1 LAARGPLAF
10 ALLALALL
18 GCEAGPAPSTE
29 PPPSPA
35 FEYASA
41 ERIVAIGDLHGD
53 VSAARGVLRLA
64 GVIDAADA
72 WTGGR
77 TVVVQTGDQ
86 LDRGDDD
93 REVLE
98 LLDRLAGAAAK
109 SGGALVVLNG
119 NHEVMNVQSDF
130 RYVSP
135 HGLAEYEEFNP
146 GWLHAWSTPSEQRG
160 RTFAFRPG
168 GAVARQLARRP
179 VVARVGDTLFV
190 HGGVLP
196 QHVSYG
202 LARINREASA
212 WMWGA
217 QKEIPEILTSKDA
230 PIWTRL
236 YSDGDPDAAA
246 CGTLAQALE
255 GAAAKRM
262 VVGHTIQ
269 ESGINSACDG
279 RVWRIDVGL
288 SKVYAEASETRPK
301 PQVLEIQGQ
310 EARVLV
316 YR

>member
-1 LAARGPLAF
+1 MGRAF
-10 ALLALALL
+10 ALLLFL
-18 GCEAGPAPSTE
+18 GCQAAPTPAGDA
-29 PPPSPA
+29 PSPA
-35 FEYASA
+35 FEYGPA

-53 VSAARGVLRLA
+53 VSAARSALRLA

-72 WTGGR
+72 WTGGQ

-86 LDRGDDD
+86 LDRGDED

-109 SGGALVVLNG
+109 GGGALVVLNG
-119 NHEVMNVQSDF
+119 NHEVMNVQGDF

-135 HGLAEYEEFNP
+135 HGFAEYEELNP
-146 GWLHAWSTPSEQRG
+146 GWLHAWSTPSAQRG

-168 GAVARQLARRP
+168 GVVARQLARRP

-190 HGGVLP
+190 HGGILP

-212 WMWGA
+212 WMWGGR
-217 QKEIPEILTSKDA
+217 IPKILTTEDA

-236 YSDGDPDAAA
+236 YSDGDPGEAG
-246 CGTLAQALE
+246 CGTLAQAL
-255 GAAAKRM
+255 ALASAKRM

-269 ESGINSACDG
+269 DSGINSACDG

-288 SKVYAEASETRPK
+288 SKVYGEARS
-301 PQVLEIQGQ
+301 PQVLEIHGQ
-310 EARVLV
+310 EVRALSSR
-316 YR
+316 

>member
-1 LAARGPLAF
+1 LAARGLPAF
-10 ALLALALL
+10 ALLALL
-18 GCEAGPAPSTE
+18 GCAAGPAPSTE
-29 PPPSPA
+29 APPSPA
-35 FEYASA
+35 FEYGPA

-53 VSAARGVLRLA
+53 VSAARAVLRLA

-72 WTGGR
+72 WTGGHA
-77 TVVVQTGDQ
+77 VVVQTGDQ

-109 SGGALVVLNG
+109 GGGALVVLNG
-119 NHEVMNVQSDF
+119 NHEVMNVNGDF

-135 HGLAEYEEFNP
+135 HGFAEYGEFNP
-146 GWLHAWSTPSEQRG
+146 GWLRAWSTPSGQRG

-196 QHVSYG
+196 QHVTYG
-202 LARINREASA
+202 LARINQETSA

-217 QKEIPEILTSKDA
+217 QKAIPEILTDQDA

-236 YSDGDPDAAA
+236 YSDGNPAAAA
-246 CGTLAQALE
+246 CGTLAQAL
-255 GAAAKRM
+255 GLASAKRM

-269 ESGINSACDG
+269 DSGINSACDG
-279 RVWRIDVGL
+279 RVWRIDVAL
-288 SKVYAEASETRPK
+288 SKVYGEAKPR
-301 PQVLEIQGQ
+301 PQVLELRGE

-316 YR
+316 QR

>member
-1 LAARGPLAF
+1 
-10 ALLALALL
+10 
-18 GCEAGPAPSTE
+18 
-29 PPPSPA
+29 
-35 FEYASA
+35 
-41 ERIVAIGDLHGD
+41 VAIGDLHGD
-53 VSAARGVLRLA
+53 VSATRAALRLA

-98 LLDRLAGAAAK
+98 LLDRLAAAAAK
-109 SGGALVVLNG
+109 GGGALVALNG
-119 NHEVMNVQSDF
+119 NHEVMNVQGDF

-135 HGLAEYEEFNP
+135 RGFAQYE
-146 GWLHAWSTPSEQRG
+146 GG
-160 RTFAFRPG
+160 RASAFRPG
-168 GAVARQLARRP
+168 GPAARQLSRRP

-190 HGGVLP
+190 HGGILP

-202 LARINREASA
+202 LARINRETSA

-217 QKEIPEILTSKDA
+217 QKAIPQILTRQDA

-236 YSDGDPDAAA
+236 YSEGEPD

-255 GAAAKRM
+255 LASAKRM

-269 ESGINSACDG
+269 DSGINSACEG

-288 SKVYAEASETRPK
+288 SKVYGESRPV
-301 PQVLEIQGQ
+301 QVLEIRGQ
-310 EARVLV
+310 AVQALSSR
-316 YR
+316 

>member
-1 LAARGPLAF
+1 MSGERRRRRARLAARGPLAF

-64 GVIDAADA
+64 GVIDAAGA

-217 QKEIPEILTSKDA
+217 QKE
-230 PIWTRL
+230 
-236 YSDGDPDAAA
+236 
-246 CGTLAQALE
+246 
-255 GAAAKRM
+255 
-262 VVGHTIQ
+262 
-269 ESGINSACDG
+269 
-279 RVWRIDVGL
+279 
-288 SKVYAEASETRPK
+288 
-301 PQVLEIQGQ
+301 
-310 EARVLV
+310 
-316 YR
+316 